1 MISSED
7 RCQAECEFR
16 QLRDVLPQYISV
28 YGSDGTPLYANDEL
42 LEFFGFTLDDF
53 RADDFQAKAF
63 HPDDVE
69 RVRTVHSNAM
79 SRGEGWEIEA
89 RILRKDGQFR
99 WFLIRGKAL
108 RDGDGNI
115 VRWFSSGTD
124 IEDRKRAQWEI
135 DQLVDAVPQHLV
147 VLSGDGRRL
156 YANKTV
162 RDYHGM
168 TLQEFLAEEV
178 PSHCF
183 HPDDVALYMRSH
195 TAGIASGQPWEAEA
209 RLRRKDGQYR
219 WFLYRA
225 NPLRDEQG
233 VVIRWYI
240 SRTDIEDRKQ
250 ADRELQQERDRLHL
264 LLEFTNRLAAK
275 LDLNE
280 LLRSVVDSVHRMIP
294 CDLVA
299 VFLPTPDAASGQL
312 RSFVVEFPARNH
324 REAGVQ
330 IHAMRPPTPL
340 EQKVADDV
348 LRSGTAYTGTAREL
362 FQPGPASNSET
373 LVGQKGYCVFPVV
386 CCDSVLG
393 VVAVA
398 RPEECTFSKDDL
410 NLLQQVVSQMAIEL
424 NNALVV
430 EARNQA
436 EDALRRSQAYLAEAQ
451 RLSHSGS
458 WGYDIHREEI
468 THWSEET
475 YRAFGFDPKQGPVPY
490 PEARKRIHP
499 EDLQL
504 FDKTKAKAIKEHTA
518 QEYEFRVLL
527 PEGGTKYIHCICRAV
542 TNASA
547 EAVELV
553 GTVMDITER
562 HQARVALEKAFEEIK
577 QLKDALLRENLA
589 LKEEVDQ
596 ASMFEEIVGTSDVL
610 KRVLLQVSKVAPTD
624 STVLISGETG
634 TGKELIARA
643 IHKRSQRSERAFVAV
658 NCAAIPASLI
668 GSELFGHEKGAFT
681 GATQRRLGR
690 FELADGGTLFLDEIE
705 DLPAETQIALLRVLQ
720 DRRFERIG
728 GTQSI
733 TANVRIIAATNRDL
747 KAAVGTEALRND
759 LYYRLNVFPIAVP
772 PLRARKEDIPLLVE
786 YLIERYASKA
796 GKKITTIHRRTMELF
811 QTYDWPGNIRELQNV
826 VERAVILCDG
836 ETFSVDESWLQ
847 AEMPRSKGN
856 DNGLARL
863 GANREREIIEAALA
877 ETGGR
882 VAGPLG
888 AAAKLGIPRSTL
900 ETKIKK
906 LGIKKHRFDAA

>member
-7 RCQAECEFR
+7 RTQAETEFR
-16 QLRDVLPQYISV
+16 ELRDVLPQYICV

-42 LEFFGFTLDDF
+42 LDFFGSTSDEF
-53 RADDFQAKAF
+53 RAADFQTKVF
-63 HPDDVE
+63 HPDDLQRLRE
-69 RVRTVHSNAM
+69 VRSTAM
-79 SRGEGWEIEA
+79 LRGEGWEIEA
-89 RILRKDGQFR
+89 RILRKDGQYR
-99 WFLIRGKAL
+99 WFLIRGKPL
-108 RDGDGNI
+108 RDEAGNI
-115 VRWFSSGTD
+115 IRWFASGTD

-135 DQLVDAVPQHLV
+135 EQLVDAVPQHLV

-168 TLQEFLAEEV
+168 TLQEFLSEEV

-183 HPDDVALYMRSH
+183 HPDDVACYMHSRI
-195 TAGIASGQPWEAEA
+195 AGIASGQPWEAEA
-209 RLRRKDGQYR
+209 RLLSKEGQYR

-250 ADRELQQERDRLHL
+250 TDSELQQERDRLHL
-264 LLEFTNRLAAK
+264 LLEFTNRLAVK

-280 LLRSVVDSVHRMIP
+280 LLRSVVDSVHKMIR

-299 VFLPTPDAASGQL
+299 VFLPAPEPGPL
-312 RSFVVEFPARNH
+312 RSFVVEFPQRNEH
-324 REAGVQ
+324 QAGVQ
-330 IHAMRPPTPL
+330 IHAVRPPTPL
-340 EQKVADDV
+340 EEKLARDV
-348 LRSGTAYTGTAREL
+348 LRSGLARTGMGHEL
-362 FQPGPASNSET
+362 LQPNPGSNVEVAAG
-373 LVGQKGYCVFPVV
+373 LKGYCIFPVV
-386 CCDSVLG
+386 CCDCVLG
-393 VVAVA
+393 ALVVA
-398 RPEECTFSKDDL
+398 RREDGTFSKDDL
-410 NLLQQVVSQMAIEL
+410 DLLQQVASQTAIEL
-424 NNALVV
+424 NNALDV
-430 EARNQA
+430 EGRNRAQ
-436 EDALRRSQAYLAEAQ
+436 EALRRSQSYLAEAQ
-451 RLSHSGS
+451 RLSHTGS
-458 WGYDIHREEI
+458 WGYDIHREVI

-475 YRAFGFDPKQGPVPY
+475 YRAFGFDPAQGPVSY
-490 PEARKRIHP
+490 PEARRRIHP

-504 FDKTKAKAIKEHTA
+504 FDETKARAIAENSA

-527 PEGGTKYIHCICRAV
+527 PEGGTKHIHCICRAV
-542 TNASA
+542 TNASG

-553 GTVMDITER
+553 GTVMDITEQ

-577 QLKDALLRENLA
+577 ELKDALLRENLA

-643 IHKRSQRSERAFVAV
+643 IHKRSQRSGRPFVAV

-690 FELADGGTLFLDEIE
+690 FELADGGTLFLDEVE
-705 DLPAETQIALLRVLQ
+705 DLPEETQITLLRVLQ
-720 DRRFERIG
+720 DWQFERIG
-728 GTQSI
+728 GIQTIS
-733 TANVRIIAATNRDL
+733 ANVRIIAATNRDL
-747 KAAVGTEALRND
+747 KAAVSAGAFRND

-772 PLRARKEDIPLLVE
+772 PLRDRKDDIPLLVE

-796 GKKITTIHRRTMELF
+796 GKKIKHIRQKTLDLF
-811 QTYDWPGNIRELQNV
+811 QAYEWPGNIRELQNV
-826 VERAVILCDG
+826 IERAVILCEG
-836 ETFSVDESWLQ
+836 ETFSVDETWVPSEPSRMD
-847 AEMPRSKGN
+847 AGS
-856 DNGLARL
+856 NGLARL
-863 GANREREIIEAALA
+863 NANREREIIEAALA
-877 ETGGR
+877 ESGGR
-882 VAGPLG
+882 VAGSSG

-906 LGIKKHRFDAA
+906 LGIKKHRYNAA